1 MAYSKKIF
9 CLVMLFIAN
18 EENKK
23 KICKPNRVYV
33 HTDTFFTF
41 QSSPLEIQKKKGGG
55 KTEERWISPFGADE
69 KIIETYWHQYHTE

>member
-1 MAYSKKIF
+1 
-9 CLVMLFIAN
+9 MLFIAN

-41 QSSPLEIQKKKGGG
+41 QSSPLEIQKKKGGA
-55 KTEERWISPFGADE
+55 KQKRDE
-69 KIIETYWHQYHTE
+69 FLLSGLMRRL